1 VTRRPGQGLGP
12 VAAVAVAL
20 LVPLAVDAEDA
31 VPSPALKSALQ
42 AYHDSL
48 SKLRWVVSDD
58 RMADLYERA
67 LVFRDDAAVVAD
79 LAKFYEAASDTQK
92 EALRE
97 TLVGVTLPGTGPPGP
112 DRGFFRERSSSKDK
126 TPESRDFFALLE
138 SLHPTDPKD
147 AEKAKPARSCSRLG
161 DGSLTDT
168 LKRLE
173 APKVTEPFYRKVLLA
188 ERAPVV
194 REMTTATCLC
204 GERAAA
210 QKELKGWLEKHFDD
224 PAKAQLEARVK
235 DLESNPAVRF
245 RCGRAAP

>member
-1 VTRRPGQGLGP
+1 VTRSFRRALEA
-12 VAAVAVAL
+12 AAVAVGL
-20 LVPLAVDAEDA
+20 LAPLVAAADEA

-58 RMADLYERA
+58 RVADLYERA
-67 LVFRDDAAVVAD
+67 LVFRDDHAVVKD
-79 LAKFYEAASDTQK
+79 LAKFYAEASDSQK

-97 TLVGVTLPGTGPPGP
+97 TLVGVTLPGTGPAGP
-112 DRGFFRERSSSKDK
+112 DRGFFAERSSSKDK
-126 TPESRDFFALLE
+126 TPESHEFFKLMDR
-138 SLHPTDPKD
+138 LHPTDPKA
-147 AEKAKPARSCSRLG
+147 AEKAKPAASCSRLG

-173 APKVTEPFYRKVLLA
+173 APKITQPFYRQVLLA
-188 ERAPVV
+188 ERAPFI

-204 GERAAA
+204 GDRAAA
-210 QKELKGWLEKHFDD
+210 QKEIKSWLEKHLDD

-235 DLESNPAVRF
+235 DLESNAALRF
-245 RCGRAAP
+245 RCGSAGP